1 MHTGTWGAAPA
12 LAAAVLVA
20 ACSAFPPPVPGRA
33 APGADIWEAVRAT
46 CGTRP
51 KQPAPRIHG
60 FSSHELPGALGF
72 HKPRTDEVWIRHPW
86 VGPGTGDVTQAC
98 VLAHEMAHYAGV
110 TGEADATACARA
122 ALARL
127 SGVPVAAVRCGRG
140 TASRPRAGMGSSV
153 KAWFPVA
160 SWLNAAGVEVIRM
173 KGQRVKA
180 LRKYLS
186 EHVKT
191 DLADAHLLGATPS
204 IGPLR
209 LEPLHLPSAEHHA
222 LQRLTKQRHRYQ
234 QLRCASKRRLLDLI
248 RWSCPALEAALPDIF
263 TQLALA
269 MLHDLFEP
277 ERLLALRRD
286 QLRRFLGRH
295 ASGSGSENATRLMP
309 LQGLGADVP
318 RLLCLRPAAAS
329 PLAKSIGP
337 ACNALKSAS
346 PIHPGSSPSPADV
359 VAGGTSMRSHT
370 YDAQGA
376 TDRHRR
382 QRPRSFSIANRGSA
396 ANARLERPPQFE
408 PGAGAAWRQHRHAR
422 NLLLTDSLFRK

>member
-20 ACSAFPPPVPGRA
+20 ACSAFPPLVPGRA

-60 FSSHELPGALGF
+60 FSSHELPRALGF

-86 VGPGTGDVTQAC
+86 VGPGTWDVTQAC

-153 KAWFPVA
+153 KAWFPVP

-173 KGQRVKA
+173 MGQRVKA

-186 EHVKT
+186 EHAKT
-191 DLADAHLLGATPS
+191 DLSTRGRRSGDTAPARRSRRGFEAIADERGIDAPS
-204 IGPLR
+204 
-209 LEPLHLPSAEHHA
+209 
-222 LQRLTKQRHRYQ
+222 
-234 QLRCASKRRLLDLI
+234 
-248 RWSCPALEAALPDIF
+248 
-263 TQLALA
+263 
-269 MLHDLFEP
+269 
-277 ERLLALRRD
+277 
-286 QLRRFLGRH
+286 H
-295 ASGSGSENATRLMP
+295 ASGGSRGRARVDLWHQLGSGSR
-309 LQGLGADVP
+309 
-318 RLLCLRPAAAS
+318 
-329 PLAKSIGP
+329 
-337 ACNALKSAS
+337 
-346 PIHPGSSPSPADV
+346 
-359 VAGGTSMRSHT
+359 
-370 YDAQGA
+370 
-376 TDRHRR
+376 
-382 QRPRSFSIANRGSA
+382 RPRERTDHLATPLLRRAHSTRATLRANV
-396 ANARLERPPQFE
+396 LYP
-408 PGAGAAWRQHRHAR
+408 WR
-422 NLLLTDSLFRK
+422 TDAKVT

>member
-173 KGQRVKA
+173 KGQR
-180 LRKYLS
+180 
-186 EHVKT
+186 
-191 DLADAHLLGATPS
+191 
-204 IGPLR
+204 
-209 LEPLHLPSAEHHA
+209 
-222 LQRLTKQRHRYQ
+222 
-234 QLRCASKRRLLDLI
+234 
-248 RWSCPALEAALPDIF
+248 
-263 TQLALA
+263 
-269 MLHDLFEP
+269 
-277 ERLLALRRD
+277 
-286 QLRRFLGRH
+286 
-295 ASGSGSENATRLMP
+295 
-309 LQGLGADVP
+309 
-318 RLLCLRPAAAS
+318 
-329 PLAKSIGP
+329 
-337 ACNALKSAS
+337 
-346 PIHPGSSPSPADV
+346 
-359 VAGGTSMRSHT
+359 
-370 YDAQGA
+370 
-376 TDRHRR
+376 
-382 QRPRSFSIANRGSA
+382 
-396 ANARLERPPQFE
+396 
-408 PGAGAAWRQHRHAR
+408 
-422 NLLLTDSLFRK
+422 